1 MCVTHERRLPV
12 NASTPEASRNFAHA
26 AVVATLRP
34 NAWYVVDDIVLIAS
48 ELATETVLSGASAL
62 VLGIELHYSHIAVT
76 TRDDRSPDWRDRV
89 GDNETRRHLLDAL
102 ASRRDVVAD
111 EKGTTSIACVRCDPS
126 VSERIPCEFRPA
138 PSPG

>member
-12 NASTPEASRNFAHA
+12 NAATPEASRSFAHA

-48 ELATETVLSGASAL
+48 ELATETVLAGATEL
-62 VLGIELHYSHIAVT
+62 VLGIEMHYSHIAVVT
-76 TRDDRSPDWRDRV
+76 HDDRAPGWRERV

-102 ASRRDVVAD
+102 ASTRDVIAEAD
-111 EKGTTSIACVRCDPS
+111 GTTSIACVRCDPRL
-126 VSERIPCEFRPA
+126 SETVPCEHRPA
-138 PSPG
+138 G